1 MISHNLNL
9 NKEIGVIGLG
19 YVGLP
24 LALAF
29 SKFRKVVGF
38 YIDLSRIT
46 ALKGYV
52 DTTNECSTDDLKTA
66 KNLIVT
72 EDTELLKGCDI
83 SVVTVPTPVDTDN
96 KPDMGPLISACKLIS
111 TVMKPG
117 NIIVFDSTVYL
128 GATEEVC
135 IPIL

>member
-9 NKEIGVIGLG
+9 SKEIGVIGLG

-24 LALAF
+24 LAF

-38 YIDLSRIT
+38 DIDLRRIT

-52 DTTNECSTDDLKTA
+52 DTTNECSNDDLKTL

-72 EDTELLKGCDI
+72 EDT
-83 SVVTVPTPVDTDN
+83 
-96 KPDMGPLISACKLIS
+96 
-111 TVMKPG
+111 
-117 NIIVFDSTVYL
+117 
-128 GATEEVC
+128 
-135 IPIL
+135 